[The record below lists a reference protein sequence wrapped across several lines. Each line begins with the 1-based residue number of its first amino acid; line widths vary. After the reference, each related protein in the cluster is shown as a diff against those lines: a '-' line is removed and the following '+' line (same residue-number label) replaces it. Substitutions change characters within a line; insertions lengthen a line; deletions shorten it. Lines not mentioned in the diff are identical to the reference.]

1 MQNTV
6 AAVFTV
12 LLALT
17 PMLFAALAMFAWMSH
32 VIFTIIHEMWVLLIV
47 GSLLAPIGVIH
58 GFMIWLDMV

>member
-6 AAVFTV
+6 AAVFAV

-17 PMLFAALAMFAWMSH
+17 PFFIAALAIFAWFSH
-32 VIFTIIHEMWVLLIV
+32 VIFTIMHEMWVLLVI
-47 GSLLAPIGVIH
+47 GALLAPIGVIH